1 MKKIIIS
8 LLMVLAA
15 VFCLQAGTLGDAF
28 EIGRAHV

>member
-15 VFCLQAGTLGDAF
+15 VFCLQAGTFGDAF
-28 EIGRAHV
+28 AKYV